1 MRPKSEI
8 FSGFRGAWGYIGE
21 PKEQF
26 SKLKKLRSTKISQTK
41 TPYHSKAQIPKKKTW
56 NTPSATQETPLSSNR
71 LKSQRSG
78 N

>member
-41 TPYHSKAQIPKKKTW
+41 TPYHS
-56 NTPSATQETPLSSNR
+56 
-71 LKSQRSG
+71 
-78 N
+78 